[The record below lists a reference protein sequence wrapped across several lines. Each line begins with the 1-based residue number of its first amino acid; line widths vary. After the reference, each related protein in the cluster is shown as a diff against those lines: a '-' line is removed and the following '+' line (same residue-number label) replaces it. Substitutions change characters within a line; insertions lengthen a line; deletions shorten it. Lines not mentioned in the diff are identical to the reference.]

1 MKSLNNPK
9 KRELVTIGR
18 IVKTHGIHGRLRIKY
33 YNEDKSFFS
42 YRRVLLTDPVGHL
55 ESFDVTDARAHKDSI
70 IIQLRNVD
78 HIGAAERL
86 VGASV
91 LVEKEVLPALE
102 EGEYYWTDLIGM
114 EVTTASGERLGEVL
128 DVIPT
133 GGTDVFVVKEGEKEV
148 LVPATEEVIRQV
160 DIASRRMVVD
170 LLEGL
175 NEDDSI

>member
-1 MKSLNNPK
+1 LNNPK
-9 KRELVTIGR
+9 KRELITIGR

-33 YNEDKSFFS
+33 FNEDKSFFS
-42 YRRVLLTDPVGHL
+42 YRKILLMDPVGHL
-55 ESFDVTDARAHKDSI
+55 ESFDVTDARTHKDSI
-70 IIQLRNVD
+70 IIQLKNVD

-91 LVEKEVLPALE
+91 LVEKEALPALE

-114 EVTTASGERLGEVL
+114 EVTTASGERVGEVL

-133 GGTDVFVVKEGEKEV
+133 GGADVFVVKEGEKEV

-170 LLEGL
+170 LLKGL
-175 NEDDSI
+175 KEDDSI